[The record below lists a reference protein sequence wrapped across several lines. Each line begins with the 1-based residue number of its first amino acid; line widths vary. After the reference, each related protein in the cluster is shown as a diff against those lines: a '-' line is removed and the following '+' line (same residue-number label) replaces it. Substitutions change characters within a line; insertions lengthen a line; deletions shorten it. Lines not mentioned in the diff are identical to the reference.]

1 MNNLFNICFT
11 LFQREIPIYGFLIMI
26 GGIFAI
32 GTALILIKK
41 VNLEFFDFMC
51 CVAFVIIG
59 AFVGA
64 KLLSIIT
71 SFRTIVE
78 FFVIVQP
85 PIIEGIA
92 IVLQSGFVFY
102 GGLIGGLIA
111 LVLYCVVCKVNLRPY
126 ISVAATVVP
135 LGHAFGRVG
144 CFFAGCCYGIPYDG
158 WLSHTYTHADNPTE
172 GLLGV
177 PRFPVQLLEA
187 CCLLILFAV
196 LLYVFLKKPNS
207 FASTVAYIIGY
218 SILRFCLEFLRG
230 DKERGGFLG
239 VSTSQWISILL
250 VIGLIIA
257 VIIYHKKYKQVINNT
272 ETSQIND
279 LGETKN
285 EQ

>member
-1 MNNLFNICFT
+1 MNYLQNLCFT
-11 LFQREIPIYGFLIMI
+11 FLGRDIPVYGFLIMI
-26 GGIFAI
+26 GGVLSVSV
-32 GTALILIKK
+32 ALILLKK

-51 CVAFVIIG
+51 CVAFIIIG

-71 SFRTIVE
+71 AFKD
-78 FFVIVQP
+78 
-85 PIIEGIA
+85 IIEFIKLKPPFFEGFMI
-92 IVLQSGFVFY
+92 IMQGGFVFY

-111 LVLYCVVCKVNLRPY
+111 LILYCKVCKVSLRPY
-126 ISVAATVVP
+126 ISVAAAALP

-144 CFFAGCCYGIPYDG
+144 CFFAGCCYGMPYDG

-187 CCLLILFAV
+187 CCLLILFAI
-196 LLYVFLKKPNS
+196 LLYVFIKKPNS
-207 FASTVAYIIGY
+207 YATTIGYIIGY
-218 SILRFCLEFLRG
+218 GILRFCLEFLRG

-250 VIGLIIA
+250 VTILITII
-257 VIIYHKKYKQVINNT
+257 IIYNHQKKKKAV
-272 ETSQIND
+272 ESSQSIEDNK
-279 LGETKN
+279 GETTS
-285 EQ
+285 E